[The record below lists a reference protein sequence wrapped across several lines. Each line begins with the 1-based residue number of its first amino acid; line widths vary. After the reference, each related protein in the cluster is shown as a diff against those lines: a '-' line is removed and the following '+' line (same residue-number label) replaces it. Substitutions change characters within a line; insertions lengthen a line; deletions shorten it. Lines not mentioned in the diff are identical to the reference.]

1 MVRAWSSSSRIQGK
15 EEEREREVKTGVA
28 TACIVLVHEQDT
40 SSGKL
45 VMPIQADSLRSR
57 KVALI
62 Q

>member
-1 MVRAWSSSSRIQGK
+1 MVLFFSHTG
-15 EEEREREVKTGVA
+15 ERGREKEREVKTGVA